1 MITICPERGAMSYTI
16 GVDLGGTK
24 IAAGIVNKQG
34 EILEEIVK
42 PTPAVSAKAVI
53 SAIVEACAE
62 LIERYEVKG
71 ICVAA
76 PGFVDAAGSR
86 LMFTP
91 NLPMSDEPLRAKIE
105 KKLNVPV
112 LVENDANA
120 AAWGEA
126 RFGAAQNRRNVVI
139 LTVGT
144 GLGGGIVVDGR
155 LVRGAFG
162 MAAEIGHMNQVPNGE
177 PCGCGLSGCWEQ
189 YASGSALV
197 RIGRRLAAQ
206 DRASASMLLS
216 MGDGTPEGVQGQHLT
231 TAAQQGCP
239 VSVAAFNE
247 LGASLGRGMADLS
260 ALLDPE
266 IFVIGGGVS
275 SAGDLLLSPARNAF
289 LGNLTASAHRPKPEI
304 VIATLGNSAGMV
316 GAADLARGV

>member
-1 MITICPERGAMSYTI
+1 MSYTI

-42 PTPAVSAKAVI
+42 PTPSISAKAVI
-53 SAIVEACAE
+53 AAIVEACSE

-112 LVENDANA
+112 LIENDANA

-155 LVRGAFG
+155 LVRGAYG
-162 MAAEIGHMNQVPNGE
+162 MAAEIGHLNQVPNGE
-177 PCGCGLSGCWEQ
+177 PCGCGLNGCWEQ

-206 DRASASMLLS
+206 DRAAASKLLA

-231 TAAQQGCP
+231 TAAEQGCP

-247 LGASLGRGMADLS
+247 LGESLGKGMADLS

-275 SAGDLLLSPARNAF
+275 SAGELLLAPARKAY
-289 LGNLTASAHRPKPEI
+289 LENLTASAHRPKPDI
-304 VIATLGNSAGMV
+304 VTATLGNSAGMV